1 MYLERKITKMS
12 KTSKR
17 FKEVSRKIDKDK
29 AYSLT
34 EAIKLLQE
42 TSTVKF
48 DASVEAHIR
57 LGIDTKK
64 SEQTVRASVVLPHG
78 TGKSKKVAA
87 FVMADKEKEAKAA
100 GAEIVGGK
108 DLIEKIKKDGKCD
121 FEVAVAVPEIMKD
134 LAAIA
139 KTLGQKGLMPNPKTG
154 TVTSDVKKAIEELKK
169 GKQNYKN
176 DDSGNLHLMFGKVSF
191 SEDQLKENFNAFLDS
206 VKKSKP
212 ESFKGSFIKSVVI
225 SSSMGPGIKVVI

>member
-1 MYLERKITKMS
+1 MS